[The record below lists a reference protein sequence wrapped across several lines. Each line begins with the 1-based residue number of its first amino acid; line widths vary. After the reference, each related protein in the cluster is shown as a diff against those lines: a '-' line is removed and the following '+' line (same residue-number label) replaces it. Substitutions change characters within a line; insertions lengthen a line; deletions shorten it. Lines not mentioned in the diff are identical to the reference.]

1 MKKLFTLTIML
12 VTLAINAQDYSHV
25 SNPVSEVVIFKGTD
39 ADGLENAL
47 TVPEGGFITFS
58 QVAEFTGQWQFMG
71 PNNEDFYYSGIVESG
86 TALPSGYKFYYNRQG
101 ESSNYTA
108 YSHVIVYAHEYA
120 SSGSTFSYTEAELN
134 NSVKLFPNPTTSQV
148 ALNSEKTYEIEVFDI
163 LGNKVMELVGNSI
176 NMEHLSNATYIVNAL
191 DVESRESLSYKVIKK

>member
-12 VTLAINAQDYSHV
+12 ITLTMNAQDYTHA

-39 ADGLENAL
+39 AHYPENAL

-58 QVAEFTGQWQFMG
+58 QIYDTGGQWKFMG
-71 PNNEDFYYSGIVESG
+71 PNNEDFYSSNIGEGV
-86 TALPSGYKFYYNRQG
+86 TALPSGYKFYYEGNSTG
-101 ESSNYTA
+101 AAN
-108 YSHVIVYAHEYA
+108 SHVIVYAHEYA

-134 NSVKLFPNPTTSQV
+134 NSVKLFPNPTTSEV

-191 DVESRESLSYKVIKK
+191 DVETQESLSYKVIKK

>member
-1 MKKLFTLTIML
+1 
-12 VTLAINAQDYSHV
+12 
-25 SNPVSEVVIFKGTD
+25 
-39 ADGLENAL
+39 
-47 TVPEGGFITFS
+47 
-58 QVAEFTGQWQFMG
+58 MG

>member
-12 VTLAINAQDYSHV
+12 ITLAINAQDHV
-25 SNPVSEVVIFKGTD
+25 SNPVVDVAIFKGTE
-39 ADGLENAL
+39 AYGIENAL
-47 TVPEGGFITFS
+47 TVPDGTFLTFKENFENYWRWAYPDGSSPYNS
-58 QVAEFTGQWQFMG
+58 Q
-71 PNNEDFYYSGIVESG
+71 IVEDR
-86 TALPSGYKFYYNRQG
+86 TTLPEGFKFY
-101 ESSNYTA
+101 SNLNNDNT
-108 YSHVIVYAHEYA
+108 HLIVYVHEYA

-134 NSVKLFPNPTTSQV
+134 NSVKLSPNPTTSEV

-191 DVESRESLSYKVIKK
+191 DVETQESLSYKVIKK

>member
-12 VTLAINAQDYSHV
+12 ITLTMNAQDYAYA

-39 ADGLENAL
+39 ANGLENAL

-58 QVAEFTGQWQFMG
+58 HVSEYGGQWKFMG
-71 PNNEDFYYSGIVESG
+71 PNNEDFYYSGIVENL
-86 TALPSGYKFYYNRQG
+86 TALPSGYKFYFDDIG
-101 ESSNYTA
+101 GSNYA
-108 YSHVIVYAHEYA
+108 ANSHIIVYAHEYA
-120 SSGSTFSYTEAELN
+120 SSGSTFSYTEAELD
-134 NSVKLFPNPTTSQV
+134 NSVKLFPNPTTSEV

-191 DVESRESLSYKVIKK
+191 DVETQESLSYKVIKK

>member
-12 VTLAINAQDYSHV
+12 ITLSMNAQDYAHA
-25 SNPVSEVVIFKGTD
+25 SNPVSEVVIFKGSD
-39 ADGLENAL
+39 ANGLENAL

-58 QVAEFTGQWQFMG
+58 SVYDTNGRWVWAFPDGTASDNDDINM
-71 PNNEDFYYSGIVESG
+71 NY
-86 TALPSGYKFYYNRQG
+86 TALPEGYKFYFDGSGPGLAN
-101 ESSNYTA
+101 SF
-108 YSHVIVYAHEYA
+108 VIVYAHEYS

-134 NSVKLFPNPTTSQV
+134 NSVKLFPNPTTSEV

-191 DVESRESLSYKVIKK
+191 DVETQESLSYKVIKK

>member
-12 VTLAINAQDYSHV
+12 ITLSMNAQDYAHA
-25 SNPVSEVVIFKGTD
+25 SNPVSEVVIFKGSD
-39 ADGLENAL
+39 ANGLENAL

-58 QVAEFTGQWQFMG
+58 SVYDTNGSWVWAFPDGTAPLNDDINM
-71 PNNEDFYYSGIVESG
+71 NY
-86 TALPSGYKFYYNRQG
+86 TALPEGYKFYFDGSGPGLAN
-101 ESSNYTA
+101 SF
-108 YSHVIVYAHEYA
+108 VIVYAHEYS

-134 NSVKLFPNPTTSQV
+134 NSVKLFPNPTTSEV

-191 DVESRESLSYKVIKK
+191 DVETQESLSYKVIKK

>member
-12 VTLAINAQDYSHV
+12 ITLSMNAQDYAYA

-39 ADGLENAL
+39 AHGEENAL

-58 QVAEFTGQWQFMG
+58 QKEGDWRFMG
-71 PNNEDFYYSGIVESG
+71 PNNEEFNYCQIYENQ
-86 TALPSGYKFYYNRQG
+86 TALPTGYKFYFNG
-101 ESSNYTA
+101 DAFGAAN
-108 YSHVIVYAHEYA
+108 SHVIVYAHEYA
-120 SSGSTFSYTEAELN
+120 SSGSTFSYTEAELD
-134 NSVKLFPNPTTSQV
+134 NSVKLFPNPTTSEV

-191 DVESRESLSYKVIKK
+191 DVETQESLSYKVIKK

>member
-12 VTLAINAQDYSHV
+12 ITLSMNAQDYGHV
-25 SNPVSEVVIFKGTD
+25 SNPVVDVAIFKGSD
-39 ADGLENAL
+39 AQGIENAL
-47 TVPEGGFITFS
+47 TVPEGVFITFNYKNGDWKW
-58 QVAEFTGQWQFMG
+58 AF
-71 PNNEDFYYSGIVESG
+71 PDG
-86 TALPSGYKFYYNRQG
+86 TTPGNDNDISSSYTVLPEGYKFYYP
-101 ESSNYTA
+101 ESQNNANISV
-108 YSHVIVYAHEYA
+108 SVHEYA
-120 SSGSTFSYTEAELN
+120 SSGSTFSYSEAELD
-134 NSVKLFPNPTTSQV
+134 NSVKLFPNPTTSEV

>member
-1 MKKLFTLTIML
+1 M
-12 VTLAINAQDYSHV
+12 NAQDYAHA

-58 QVAEFTGQWQFMG
+58 QVYEYGGQWQFMG
-71 PNNEDFYYSGIVESG
+71 PNNEGFFNSNIGEGV
-86 TALPSGYKFYYNRQG
+86 TALPSGYKFYYEGNSTG
-101 ESSNYTA
+101 AAN
-108 YSHVIVYAHEYA
+108 SHVIIYAHEYA
-120 SSGSTFSYTEAELN
+120 SSGSTFSYTEAELD
-134 NSVKLFPNPTTSQV
+134 NSVKLFPNPTTSEV

-191 DVESRESLSYKVIKK
+191 DVETKESLSYKVIKK